1 MNHFP
6 MHWRATAG
14 TIEAIKGKFRIE
26 ACARCGGPEVF
37 SKISPVSRCLRCGA
51 LRQHMAVKQHKTSWR
66 RCALCDQQNMAGIP
80 LSRAY
85 CRDCQAL
92 SSRERAKRLRWKAER
107 VQTAL
112 ENANKN
118 GPVLEVTAPEPSTAS
133 KSAPD
138 DPETA

>member
-1 MNHFP
+1 
-6 MHWRATAG
+6 
-14 TIEAIKGKFRIE
+14 
-26 ACARCGGPEVF
+26 
-37 SKISPVSRCLRCGA
+37 
-51 LRQHMAVKQHKTSWR
+51 MAVKQHKTSWR
-66 RCALCDQQNMAGIP
+66 RCALCDQQNMAGVP

-107 VQTAL
+107 VQTAS
-112 ENANKN
+112 ESVNKN
-118 GPVLEVTAPEPSTAS
+118 GPVVEMKASGPSITS